1 MKRFFIVMMLIAS
14 LILSACNHSNS
25 SDPKD
30 TTDTLEENTSR
41 TVELV
46 SNGKANYKIIVSDN
60 CSTEIEKVANSLK
73 NKLKTATGAFF
84 TIGNDYTRDEEV
96 IDSSGEI
103 IIGDCNRTESK
114 NVLSTLTYKDYAVE
128 ITDSN
133 IIIAGYESSKVVD
146 AVYSFIKLIDD
157 EYLTV
162 TNSSAVLNWTGNYKK
177 AFESYELDSITIGGV
192 KLSEYCIVYPS
203 GSNVETY
210 LKNNAKDLQARIGKR
225 CGYVLPIYSDKEPV
239 KQYEILLGYTNRV
252 ESESHYNS
260 ENAPARLESAVCV
273 ANGKLLLSGG
283 GWYSLA
289 SAILQFDVWMAKSD
303 NGVLDGLSLKKEL
316 LNTTIPSQTGDYRF
330 MSYNLMSDVS
340 GYWSDGGIGRSREVD
355 IRKEIVSEFIL
366 RYQPTV
372 LALQEVFDNWYEQLP
387 SEIAQ
392 DYTFLPL
399 REEATVNKNRA
410 NRTMLVYNKHQV
422 KLVEYGYVSA
432 EEKETQ
438 NNRVYIW
445 AVFEDLAD
453 QTRFAVVGCHFSIDG
468 EDARIGEA
476 THMIEVINTLLSKYD
491 VPVVTMGDYNAV
503 AHASSSKF
511 FLENSGLERAVSW
524 DIDHIY
530 YGNGFEKVNGGTIE
544 NDQARYASD
553 HFSIFAD
560 LKVKKAS

>member
-1 MKRFFIVMMLIAS
+1 MKKIFIAIILILA
-14 LILSACNHSNS
+14 LLLSACNSPDVTDS
-25 SDPKD
+25 KD
-30 TTDTLEENTSR
+30 TTDGIEENTSR

-60 CSTEIEKVANSLK
+60 CSSEIEKVANSLK
-73 NKLKTATGAFF
+73 NKLKTVTGAFF
-84 TIGNDYTRDEEV
+84 TIGNDFTRNGEV
-96 IDSSGEI
+96 IDSKGEI
-103 IIGDCNRTESK
+103 IIGNCNRTESQ
-114 NVLSTLTYKDYAVE
+114 NLLSTLTYRDYAVQ

-133 IIIAGYESSKVVD
+133 IVIAGYESSKVVD

-162 TNSSAVLNWTGNYKK
+162 TNEGTLLNWAGNYKK
-177 AFESYELDSITIGGV
+177 VFESYELNAITIGGIP
-192 KLSEYCIVYPS
+192 LSEYCIVYPS
-203 GSNVETY
+203 EDSVEEY

-225 CGYVLPIYSDKEPV
+225 CGYVLPICSDKEPER
-239 KQYEILLGYTNRV
+239 QYEILLGQTNR
-252 ESESHYNS
+252 SESKGYYES
-260 ENAPARLESAVCV
+260 ENAPARMECSVFV
-273 ANGKLLLSGG
+273 VNGKLLLSGG

-289 SAILQFDVWMAKSD
+289 SAILQFDVWMANSD
-303 NGVLDGLSLKKEL
+303 NGVLDGVSLKKEL
-316 LNTTIPSQTGDYRF
+316 LTATVPSQTGDYRF
-330 MSYNLMSDVS
+330 MSYNLMSDIS

-366 RYQPTV
+366 QYQPTV

-399 REEATVNKNRA
+399 REEATTNKNRA

-432 EEKETQ
+432 EEQVTQ

-445 AVFEDLAD
+445 AIFEDLAD
-453 QTRFAVVGCHFSIDG
+453 QTRFAVVGCHFSIEG

-476 THMIEVINTLLSKYD
+476 THMIEVINTVLSKYD
-491 VPVVTMGDYNAV
+491 VPIVTMGDYNAQ

-524 DIDHIY
+524 DVDHIY
-530 YGNGFEKVNGGTIE
+530 YGNGFEKINSGTIE

-560 LKVKKAS
+560 LKIKKAS